1 MNKNTQ
7 PLEKIVLSSEFLKV
21 NNIVKYENTNPF
33 NEDLKVQFCY
43 VKIIEIIDKHTIR
56 CKTLDGKHEF
66 ETLAEKKISI
76 IPTNSKQIEKIE
88 ELIGFKLTF
97 IYHPTFIINLEKNP
111 YTNSK
116 IYNCSTVGYIY
127 SNNLIKNHDE
137 FYCNIKNDF
146 LISKVFEKYP
156 SVSKFH
162 ILNDYLIKENILLND
177 EQLSIV
183 LS

>member
-76 IPTNSKQIEKIE
+76 IPTN
-88 ELIGFKLTF
+88 
-97 IYHPTFIINLEKNP
+97 
-111 YTNSK
+111 
-116 IYNCSTVGYIY
+116 
-127 SNNLIKNHDE
+127 
-137 FYCNIKNDF
+137 
-146 LISKVFEKYP
+146 
-156 SVSKFH
+156 
-162 ILNDYLIKENILLND
+162 
-177 EQLSIV
+177 
-183 LS
+183 